1 MSKII
6 CEICGT
12 AYPETAK
19 ECPICG
25 YPRNPLEAELELD
38 LENEQGQPDSQD
50 PAAAAHRVKG
60 GRFSN
65 RNVKKRLIDEQT
77 TQESGV
83 HVPEMPEERP
93 RRKKSH
99 WLLKLLAVLLLLAAL
114 AVGTLYAYRYVY
126 GDEDP
131 SASQGTTQPAGE
143 PVLCTDLKLDRDALT
158 LEQAGSAYLL
168 TVTPTPAD
176 TTEKP
181 VFVSGDEAVATVSD
195 KGAITAVGPGTTVI
209 SVICGS
215 VTRECV
221 VTCSFEL
228 PTEAPEAEATTMP
241 SIPEESG
248 SLVLSHSDVTLRKT
262 GETFRMKATDAGQ
275 ILSNVQLQWVSSDP
289 EVATVDNGVVTAVRT
304 GQATV
309 TAIYGEYAQ
318 ECLVRVNIPG
328 VEAKEPT
335 RPEHYADTNWRMTVA
350 GDVTIKVGETFK
362 LAVVN
367 DAGEAAE
374 TLWESSNA
382 GVVTIDGNR
391 IEGAARGMTEVSA
404 VVDGQTF
411 TCIVRVSG

>member
-25 YPRNPLEAELELD
+25 YPRNPLEVELELD
-38 LENEQGQPDSQD
+38 PENEPQQTPQD

-65 RNVKKRLIDEQT
+65 KNVKQRLIDEQT
-77 TQESGV
+77 PQEPGT
-83 HVPEMPEERP
+83 HVPEMPEQP
-93 RRKKSH
+93 RRKKSR
-99 WLLKLLAVLLLLAAL
+99 WLWKLLTVVILLAAL
-114 AVGTLYAYRYVY
+114 AVGVQYAYRYVY
-126 GDEDP
+126 GGENP
-131 SASQGTTQPAGE
+131 AESGATSAPTE
-143 PVLCTDLKLDRDALT
+143 KPVLCTDLKLDRETLV

-168 TVTPTPAD
+168 SVTPTPAD

-195 KGAITAVGPGTTVI
+195 KGAITAVGPGSTVI
-209 SVICGS
+209 SVICGG

-228 PTEAPEAEATTMP
+228 PTEASETVPATMP
-241 SIPEESG
+241 SIPQESG
-248 SLVLSHSDVTLRKT
+248 ALVLSHSDVTLRKA
-262 GETFRMKATDAGQ
+262 GETFRIKATDAGQ

-289 EVATVDNGVVTAVRT
+289 EVASVDNGVVTAVRT
-304 GQATV
+304 GEAVITG
-309 TAIYGEYAQ
+309 IYGEYAQ

-328 VEAKEPT
+328 VDAKEPT
-335 RPEHYADTNWRMTVA
+335 RPEHYADTNWRLTIA
-350 GDVTIKVGETFK
+350 GGDVTIKVGETFR
-362 LAVVN
+362 LGVVN

-374 TLWESSNA
+374 TLWESSEA
-382 GVVTIDGNR
+382 GVVTIDGNL
-391 IEGAARGMTEVSA
+391 IKGAQRGTTEVTA
-404 VVDGQTF
+404 TVDGQTF